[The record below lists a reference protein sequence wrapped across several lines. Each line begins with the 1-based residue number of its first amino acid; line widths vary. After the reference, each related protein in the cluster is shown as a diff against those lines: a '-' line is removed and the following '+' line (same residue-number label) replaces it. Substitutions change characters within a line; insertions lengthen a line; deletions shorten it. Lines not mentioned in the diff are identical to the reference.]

1 MYWAFYHPVST
12 KEFKSY
18 PKVVSDPKCLEDI
31 VTAIRSNNYETCD
44 AFLSDVMLIS
54 SNCEAFSRS
63 GYISYNNDLVLIGWG
78 LFVRVTGC
86 FFNKSPSA
94 IALLDSRQWSVQQR
108 ALFKIHA
115 LDFKEQSFIFRVDA
129 GGFPQY
135 YKLVKK
141 PMSLSEVQMH
151 AASSGSSV
159 DSVVEKVRLMCSNCR
174 LFCSSA
180 HGAEFSYL
188 LPKVD
193 MFLEAVGSLGRPA
206 STPTFSPAPT
216 PTAPSPA
223 ATTPAAPSG
232 MFRIRSS
239 GSASAS
245 IVGKS
250 PPASAVS
257 DAVRSSDAA
266 ASTATFGAASRAVI
280 SEPTASLS
288 YYLEQLAELFPNF
301 VPEVKQIMD
310 AASYKIYKQTVKQPM
325 SISTMR
331 SKIKDGAYSSMQFL
345 ADVQLIGSNCVSFW
359 TGHNDGLV
367 AEAYAFMQK
376 VCVICDVWRGAWG
389 V

>member
-1 MYWAFYHPVST
+1 
-12 KEFKSY
+12 
-18 PKVVSDPKCLEDI
+18 
-31 VTAIRSNNYETCD
+31 
-44 AFLSDVMLIS
+44 MLIS

-94 IALLDSRQWSVQQR
+94 VALLDSRQWSVQQR
-108 ALFKIHA
+108 ALFKINA

-129 GGFPQY
+129 GSFPQY
-135 YKLVKK
+135 YKLVRK
-141 PMSLSEVQMH
+141 PMSLSEVAMH
-151 AASSGSSV
+151 AASAGSSV
-159 DSVVEKVRLMCSNCR
+159 DSVVEKVKLMCSNCR

-180 HGAEFSYL
+180 HGSEFSYL

-193 MFLEAVGSLGRPA
+193 MFLEAVGSLGRVA

-216 PTAPSPA
+216 PTAPTPTAPTPTAATPA
-223 ATTPAAPSG
+223 AITPAAPSG

-239 GSASAS
+239 ASAS

-250 PPASAVS
+250 PAASTAS
-257 DAVRSSDAA
+257 DSVR
-266 ASTATFGAASRAVI
+266 STATFGSASRAVI
-280 SEPTASLS
+280 SEPAASLS
-288 YYLEQLAELFPNF
+288 FYLEQLAELFPNF

-310 AASYKIYKQTVKQPM
+310 PASYKIYKQTVKQPM
-325 SISTMR
+325 SLSAMR

-345 ADVQLIGSNCVSFW
+345 ADVQMIGSNCVSFW

-376 VCVICDVWRGAWG
+376 VCVACGVWRVRCEVCG
-389 V
+389 VWCEV